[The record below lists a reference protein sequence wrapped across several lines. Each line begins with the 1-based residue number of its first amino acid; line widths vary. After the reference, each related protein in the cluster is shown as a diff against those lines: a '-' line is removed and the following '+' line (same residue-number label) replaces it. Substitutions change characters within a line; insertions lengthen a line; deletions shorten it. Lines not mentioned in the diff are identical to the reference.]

1 MVYDVR
7 QRTDNELYEKNE
19 LTNAINRVIEDMNH
33 EFLVRVLTRT
43 FKSSD
48 LGIVSRQLMTDRDA
62 SRRRRLDHM
71 LDKDAVTKELMRY
84 LEIRDAEALAVRVA
98 DVHAA
103 AIKAFLK
110 KLLRRRIHCLN
121 PLPHPGG

>member
-33 EFLVRVLTRT
+33 EFLASVLTRT

-62 SRRRRLDHM
+62 
-71 LDKDAVTKELMRY
+71 
-84 LEIRDAEALAVRVA
+84 EALAVRVA
-98 DVHAA
+98 RNVESYL
-103 AIKAFLK
+103 KALSK
-110 KLLRRRIHCLN
+110 PR
-121 PLPHPGG
+121 